1 MEAVIL
7 TIIGLLINITLNI
20 LFHVKKHINNNET
33 NIYSKLLFLN
43 FIFLLIEI
51 ITVFLAFI
59 TNNLTLISILQRI
72 YMSILVIINYFSV
85 KYCFLICNIDLTNH
99 KIIKH
104 FINIFTIISIA
115 LIMILPLKV
124 IYTSL
129 ILDGEGLSYD
139 VAVINSLL
147 SFSIIII
154 STYYLIYKSNT
165 LVKIIPFLV
174 LIFLYLTGFF
184 LRTVYKE
191 LIFEGFFYSYV
202 LFIMYHTIEN
212 PDVKMLNE
220 VTYAKNQAEKAN
232 RIKSEF
238 ISSMSHEIRTPLNAI
253 VGYSQMIDYSKSLK
267 EAKENSKEI
276 INASNTLL
284 NMLSNVLDVAM
295 IDTSSLEL
303 KEVKYDINDITNGV
317 IDLFKYKIEEKNLKL
332 KLVIDK
338 KLNNL
343 KGDPD
348 KIKRILANLID
359 NSIKYTPKGIIIL
372 TIKGNILNNKCILNI
387 TIEDTGIGIDDKTK
401 KNLFTNFTRKEE
413 HMDSNISGMGLGL
426 SITKSLVE
434 LMDGDITCESE
445 VGKGTKFSVNIK
457 QKVE

>member
-220 VTYAKNQAEKAN
+220 VTYAKNQA
-232 RIKSEF
+232 
-238 ISSMSHEIRTPLNAI
+238 
-253 VGYSQMIDYSKSLK
+253 
-267 EAKENSKEI
+267 
-276 INASNTLL
+276 
-284 NMLSNVLDVAM
+284 
-295 IDTSSLEL
+295 
-303 KEVKYDINDITNGV
+303 
-317 IDLFKYKIEEKNLKL
+317 
-332 KLVIDK
+332 
-338 KLNNL
+338 
-343 KGDPD
+343 
-348 KIKRILANLID
+348 
-359 NSIKYTPKGIIIL
+359 
-372 TIKGNILNNKCILNI
+372 
-387 TIEDTGIGIDDKTK
+387 
-401 KNLFTNFTRKEE
+401 
-413 HMDSNISGMGLGL
+413 
-426 SITKSLVE
+426 
-434 LMDGDITCESE
+434 
-445 VGKGTKFSVNIK
+445 
-457 QKVE
+457 